1 MGEKLKIDGVLDR
14 SADLGLFASDWWQ
27 ENDGRLLPGEA
38 GGVTVFV
45 VEFQDGCR
53 YLGHTDPTDSSVFER
68 MDDLV
73 ASPLD
78 ERRSV
83 FVAEHCARMGSVVR
97 CIASNLDVAAA
108 AALRDELV
116 LKAPDVM
123 RKVDE
128 ASLEARECFLAEVAT
143 EPVRMSFAEWVK
155 TREEGEIRW
164 SAK

>member
-38 GGVTVFV
+38 DGVTVFV

-53 YLGHTDPTDSSVFER
+53 YLGHTDSTDSGVFER
-68 MDDLV
+68 VDDLV

-108 AALRDELV
+108 AALRDEPV

-123 RKVDE
+123 RKVDA